1 MGKCDRNCPFKESF
15 QRINF
20 LYQAAYLTLT
30 VNPQN
35 TGLVRFYINT
45 LKTIAQR
52 QVLRL
57 DPHLKRT
64 ICKKCFSLLV
74 PGLTAKIRSRGS
86 REKHSVVTCLEC
98 GMVKRFLWRPDHQ
111 LWIDNPAAWLKMPSD
126 SDITTMPPPTSSP
139 SLKSVEAVPSTSI
152 KDFPPQPINSQK
164 TVACIDTEK
173 TSSEMNAVTLN
184 TAVS

>member
-1 MGKCDRNCPFKESF
+1 MGKCDKGIPFKESF

-64 ICKKCFSLLV
+64 ICKRCFSLLV
-74 PGLTAKIRSRGS
+74 PGLTATIRSRRR
-86 REKHSVVTCLEC
+86 REKHTVVTCLEC
-98 GMVKRFLWRPDHQ
+98 GLVKRFLWRPDHQ
-111 LWIDNPAAWLKMPSD
+111 LWIDNPAAWLKMPSEVD
-126 SDITTMPPPTSSP
+126 NSTMTTTSSTP
-139 SLKSVEAVPSTSI
+139 LEGAVANTSASV
-152 KDFPPQPINSQK
+152 KDLSPHGISQK
-164 TVACIDTEK
+164 TETNSK
-173 TSSEMNAVTLN
+173 TQESTSEINAETLN
-184 TAVS
+184 TGIS